1 LREDVLNRE
10 GDEMMPKKK
19 QAQKKPNKRAQV
31 KRVKIERQA
40 VEKKMA
46 TVYIMGKA
54 HKVPADATIMG
65 AIEYAGYQIKRG
77 AGCREGFC
85 GACATVYRLPGDYKI
100 YTGLACATLV
110 EEGMWLSQLPVIPAQ
125 RPVYDIEKLEPNITA
140 FQKLYPE
147 IFRCLACN
155 TCTKACPQSLEVMD
169 YIQAAIRGD
178 IEKVMDLSF
187 DCLSCGLCAIRCP
200 AEIVHYN
207 VGLLGRRLYG
217 RYLTLKSPELEQR
230 LKEVKAR
237 KFDKEYKEMMTMKRD
252 ELKKRYYARD
262 TE

>member
-1 LREDVLNRE
+1 MTAR
-10 GDEMMPKKK
+10 KKAPAK
-19 QAQKKPNKRAQV
+19 KTSRSKKPV
-31 KRVKIERQA
+31 KPS
-40 VEKKMA
+40 VEKKDVSEKMV
-46 TVYIMGKA
+46 TVFIMGKS
-54 HKVPADATIMG
+54 HRVPAEATIMG

-100 YTGLACATLV
+100 YTGLACTTLV

-125 RPVYDIEKLEPNITA
+125 KPVYDIEKLEPNVTS
-140 FQKLYPE
+140 FQVLYPE
-147 IFRCLACN
+147 IFRCVACN

-207 VGLLGRRLYG
+207 VGILAKRLYA
-217 RYLTLKSPELEQR
+217 RYLSPRSPELEKR
-230 LKEVKAR
+230 LQEIKDR
-237 KFDKEYKEMMTMKRD
+237 KFDKEFKELMATKRD

>member
-1 LREDVLNRE
+1 
-10 GDEMMPKKK
+10 MTAKKK
-19 QAQKKPNKRAQV
+19 VPAKKTSRSKKPV
-31 KRVKIERQA
+31 KPSVERKD
-40 VEKKMA
+40 VSEKMV
-46 TVYIMGKA
+46 TVFIMGKS
-54 HKVPADATIMG
+54 HRVPAEATIMG

-100 YTGLACATLV
+100 YTGLACTTLV
-110 EEGMWLSQLPVIPAQ
+110 EEGMWLAQLPVIPGQ
-125 RPVYDIEKLEPNITA
+125 KPVYDIEKLEPDVTS
-140 FQKLYPE
+140 FQVLYPE
-147 IFRCLACN
+147 IFRCVACN

-207 VGLLGRRLYG
+207 VGILAKRLYA
-217 RYLTLKSPELEQR
+217 RYLSPKSPELEKR
-230 LKEVKAR
+230 LREIKSR
-237 KFDKEYKEMMTMKRD
+237 KYDKEFKQLMAMKRD

>member
-1 LREDVLNRE
+1 
-10 GDEMMPKKK
+10 MMAKKK
-19 QAQKKPNKRAQV
+19 QAAKKPLRPTRAKKAKAEQ
-31 KRVKIERQA
+31 QA
-40 VEKKMA
+40 VPKQMV

-85 GACATVYRLPGDYKI
+85 GACATVYRLPGNYKI
-100 YTGLACATLV
+100 YTGLACTTLV

-125 RPVYDIEKLEPNITA
+125 KPVYDIEKLESNVTA

-147 IFRCLACN
+147 IFRCVACN

-217 RYLTLKSPELEQR
+217 RYLSQKSPELELR
-230 LKEVKAR
+230 LKEIKQ
-237 KFDKEYKEMMTMKRD
+237 KKYDKEYREFMTMKRD

-262 TE
+262 TEGTKGE

>member
-1 LREDVLNRE
+1 MAKKKAPAKKKAASARPRPVKTAPQEP
-10 GDEMMPKKK
+10 PKK
-19 QAQKKPNKRAQV
+19 
-31 KRVKIERQA
+31 
-40 VEKKMA
+40 MF

-54 HKVPADATIMG
+54 HRVPAEATIMG

-85 GACATVYRLPGDYKI
+85 GACAPVSRLPGDYKI
-100 YTGLACATLV
+100 YTGLACTTLV
-110 EEGMWLSQLPVIPAQ
+110 QEGMWLSQLPVIPAQ
-125 RPVYDIEKLEPNITA
+125 KPVYDIEKLPADVTA
-140 FQKLYPE
+140 FQVLYPE
-147 IFRCLACN
+147 IFRCVACN

-207 VGLLGRRLYG
+207 VGILGRRLYG
-217 RYLTLKSPELEQR
+217 RYLAPKSPELEKR
-230 LKEVKAR
+230 LLEIKGK
-237 KFDKEYKEMMTMKRD
+237 KFDKEYKELMGMKRD

>member
-1 LREDVLNRE
+1 
-10 GDEMMPKKK
+10 MMAKKKVAGKK
-19 QAQKKPNKRAQV
+19 QARLAKVKKIK
-31 KRVKIERQA
+31 KT
-40 VEKKMA
+40 EKQEAPKQMV

-100 YTGLACATLV
+100 YTGLACTTLV
-110 EEGMWLSQLPVIPAQ
+110 EADMWLSQLPVIPAQ
-125 RPVYDIEKLEPNITA
+125 KPIYDIEKLEPDVTA

-169 YIQAAIRGD
+169 YIQAAIRGE

-217 RYLTLKSPELEQR
+217 RYLAPKSPELEQR
-230 LKEVKAR
+230 LKEIKQK
-237 KFDKEYKEMMTMKRD
+237 KFHKEYKEMMALKRD
-252 ELKKRYYARD
+252 ELKKKYYARD

>member
-1 LREDVLNRE
+1 MTPKRKA
-10 GDEMMPKKK
+10 PKKK
-19 QAQKKPNKRAQV
+19 KIPNKKTV
-31 KRVKIERQA
+31 KPE
-40 VEKKMA
+40 VEKKEA
-46 TVYIMGKA
+46 TEKMVSVYIMGKA
-54 HKVPADATIMG
+54 HSVPAEATIMG

-100 YTGLACATLV
+100 YTGLACTTLV
-110 EEGMWLSQLPVIPAQ
+110 EEGMWLAQLPVIPAQ
-125 RPVYDIEKLEPNITA
+125 KPIYDIEKLEPNVTA
-140 FQKLYPE
+140 FQVLYPE
-147 IFRCLACN
+147 IFRCVACN

-207 VGLLGRRLYG
+207 VGILAKRLFA
-217 RYLTLKSPELEQR
+217 RYLAPKSPELEKR
-230 LKEVKAR
+230 LQEVKKR
-237 KFDKEYKEMMTMKRD
+237 KFDKEYKDLMSMKHD

-262 TE
+262 ME

>member
-1 LREDVLNRE
+1 
-10 GDEMMPKKK
+10 MMAKKK
-19 QAQKKPNKRAQV
+19 TPAKKKAAPAKTRPARTAHQEPP
-31 KRVKIERQA
+31 KE
-40 VEKKMA
+40 ML

-54 HKVPADATIMG
+54 HRVPADATIMG

-100 YTGLACATLV
+100 YTGLACTTLV
-110 EEGMWLSQLPVIPAQ
+110 QEGMWLSQLPVIPAQ
-125 RPVYDIEKLEPNITA
+125 KPVYDIEKLPPDVTS
-140 FQKLYPE
+140 FQVLYPE
-147 IFRCLACN
+147 IFRCVACN

-207 VGLLGRRLYG
+207 VGILGRRLYG
-217 RYLTLKSPELEQR
+217 RYLAPKSPELEKR
-230 LKEVKAR
+230 LQEIKQK
-237 KFDKEYKEMMTMKRD
+237 KFDKEFKELMSLTRE

>member
-1 LREDVLNRE
+1 MV
-10 GDEMMPKKK
+10 
-19 QAQKKPNKRAQV
+19 
-31 KRVKIERQA
+31 
-40 VEKKMA
+40 

-54 HKVPADATIMG
+54 YRVPADATIMG

-100 YTGLACATLV
+100 YTGMACMTLV
-110 EEGMWLSQLPVIPAQ
+110 QEGMWLSQLPAIPAQ
-125 RPVYDIEKLEPNITA
+125 RPVYDIEKLKPNVQT

-147 IFRCLACN
+147 IFRCVACN
-155 TCTKACPQSLEVMD
+155 TCTKACPQELEVMD
-169 YIQAAIRGD
+169 YIQAAKRGD

-207 VGLLGRRLYG
+207 VGILGRRLYG
-217 RYLTLKSPELEQR
+217 KIPGQKERAPGETDQR
-230 LKEVKAR
+230 GQGQKIRRGIQRDDEDDR
-237 KFDKEYKEMMTMKRD
+237 KTSSKRNITPGTTNKGESD
-252 ELKKRYYARD
+252 VPRIYA
-262 TE
+262 